1 MSQITVEDI
10 RRAVNDIAPFEL
22 AESWDNPGLLVGDPA
37 TAVSKV
43 LTCLDVTAAAAHKA
57 VELDCN
63 VIVSHHPLI
72 FKGIRNLSVGEP
84 ATATLKVLLQ
94 HDIAVIAAHTN
105 LDIAEGGV
113 NDTLAHLIG
122 LDMDTLQGFV
132 PAGKM
137 PDGRPAF
144 MGRIG
149 EPERSGLTIDDFV
162 AQVAAA
168 LPAGQVRFVRAGSL
182 HRFDATGGSA
192 TTVRR
197 VALCSGSGAEF
208 IPQAAAMGADT
219 YVTGDVRYHDAQL
232 AANLG
237 LNLID
242 AGHFGTEFP
251 IAHVLQEKLAA
262 LFPDIPVVEDVWSHD
277 IFETL

>member
-37 TAVSKV
+37 TEVKQV
-43 LTCLDVTAAAAHKA
+43 LTCLDVTETSARKA
-57 VELDCN
+57 VELGCN
-63 VIVSHHPLI
+63 VIVAHHPLI
-72 FKGIRNLSVGEP
+72 FKGIRNLSAGEP

-113 NDTLAHLIG
+113 NDTLARLIG

-149 EPERSGLTIDDFV
+149 EPRQSGLTLDGFV

-168 LPAGQVRFVRAGSL
+168 LPAGQVRFVRADSL
-182 HRFDATGGSA
+182 RRFDAAGGSA

-251 IAHVLQEKLAA
+251 IAHVLHEKLAA
-262 LFPDIPVVEDVWSHD
+262 LFPKIPVVEDVWSHD
-277 IFETL
+277 IFET

>member
-37 TAVSKV
+37 TEVKQV
-43 LTCLDVTAAAAHKA
+43 LTCLDVTEAAARKA
-57 VELDCN
+57 VELGCN
-63 VIVSHHPLI
+63 VIVAHHPLI
-72 FKGIRNLSVGEP
+72 FKGIRNLSAGEP

-113 NDTLAHLIG
+113 NDTLARLIG

-149 EPERSGLTIDDFV
+149 EPRQSGLTLDDFV

-182 HRFDATGGSA
+182 HRFGAAGGLA

-208 IPQAAAMGADT
+208 IPQATAMGADT

-277 IFETL
+277 IFEI